1 VREGRMH
8 NQDVFLEQTLLEEGR
23 ITPEQLESARRYGIE
38 HQVDLVDALIS
49 TETVSGREVALVK
62 AGICEAPFVNL
73 DDYDACFANT
83 ALVPRAVAERYCL
96 FPLFKIDNVLTLAMD
111 DPLNLEAMDQARQFA
126 KCEVDA
132 VLCDRQQLRP
142 LINRAY
148 RLTQV
153 HTEEEET
160 ETVEAEGGADTSQPV
175 VAAVN
180 QILADAADK
189 NASDIHINPDEDEL
203 RLRFRVDGVLQ
214 EQQAPPL
221 SMHAGIVQRLKV
233 MGHLDLTQT
242 RRPQDGK
249 FRFTHNGQR
258 IDVRMSTLPTVCGEN
273 VVIRLLSNAEV
284 VLDFHELGVPP
295 QMVEDVEEMLSRP
308 YGMLLV
314 TGPTGCGKTTTLY
327 TALHKLN
334 EPTRNIMTIEDPV
347 EIRLPYLRQIQVHSE
362 IGLTFASALRS
373 IVRQDPDVILVG
385 EIRDNET
392 ATIALQAALT
402 GHMVLATLHTN
413 DAPGAVARLRDYNL
427 PAFVI
432 NSAVLGVVAQRLVRR
447 VCQHCRAHEKVDD
460 LIRHRFGLPDDD
472 VKDFVRGR
480 GCPRCGHTGYRGRV
494 GLFELLTFTQPVQTL
509 VEQGGSTKKIRE
521 RAIREGMR
529 QMWQDG
535 LEKARMGLTT
545 LHEVA
550 KVAAVMAVGDSQRW
564 QARKSA

>member
-1 VREGRMH
+1 MH

-23 ITPEQLESARRYGIE
+23 ITAEELESARRYGIE

-49 TETVSGREVALVK
+49 TETISGREIALAK

-73 DDYDACFANT
+73 DEYEACFANT
-83 ALVPRAVAERYCL
+83 QLVPRAVAERYCL

-126 KCEVDA
+126 KSEVDA

-142 LINRAY
+142 LISRAY
-148 RLTQV
+148 RLSQV
-153 HTEEEET
+153 HAEEEEVEGQT
-160 ETVEAEGGADTSQPV
+160 EGDAPTDTGQPV

-180 QILADAADK
+180 QMLADGVETH
-189 NASDIHINPDEDEL
+189 ASDIHINPDEHEL
-203 RLRFRVDGVLQ
+203 RLRYRIDGVLQ
-214 EQQAPPL
+214 EKQGPPL

-233 MGHLDLTQT
+233 MAHLDLTQT

-249 FRFTHNGQR
+249 FRFAHEGRQ

-273 VVIRLLSNAEV
+273 VVLRLLTNSQV
-284 VLDFHELGVPP
+284 ILDFHELGVPTKL
-295 QMVEDVEEMLSRP
+295 VTDLEELINRP

-327 TALHKLN
+327 TILSKLN
-334 EPTRNIMTIEDPV
+334 EPFRNIMTIEDPV

-432 NSAVLGVVAQRLVRR
+432 NSAVLGIVAQRLVRR
-447 VCQHCRAHEKVDD
+447 VCQHCIVPEAIDD
-460 LIRHRFGLPDDD
+460 LLRHRFGLDEQDT
-472 VKDFVRGR
+472 KEFVHGK
-480 GCPRCGHTGYRGRV
+480 GCPRCGQTGYRGRL
-494 GLFELLTFTQPVQTL
+494 GLYELLQFTQPIQTL

-521 RAIREGMR
+521 RAIREGMQ
-529 QMWQDG
+529 QMWEDG
-535 LEKARMGLTT
+535 LDKARLGQTT
-545 LHEVA
+545 LQEVA
-550 KVAAVMAVGDSQRW
+550 KVAAVMAVGDTQRSERT
-564 QARKSA
+564 ARKSA

>member
-1 VREGRMH
+1 MH

-23 ITPEQLESARRYGIE
+23 VTDEQLEEARRYGIE

-49 TETVSGREVALVK
+49 TEAIRGREIALAK
-62 AGICEAPFVNL
+62 AGICEAPFADL
-73 DDYDACFANT
+73 EEFEACFANT
-83 ALVPRAVAERYCL
+83 QLVPRAVAERYCL

-132 VLCDRQQLRP
+132 VLCDREQLRP
-142 LINRAY
+142 LISRAY

-153 HTEEEET
+153 HTDYDEIEAPAEG
-160 ETVEAEGGADTSQPV
+160 ETVVDNSQPV

-180 QILADAADK
+180 QLLADAVDLA
-189 NASDIHINPDEDEL
+189 ASDVHINPDEDQL
-203 RLRFRVDGVLQ
+203 RLRYRVDGVLQ
-214 EQQAPPL
+214 EKQGPPL

-233 MGHLDLTQT
+233 MAHLDLTQT

-249 FRFTHNGQR
+249 FRFHHGDNP

-273 VVIRLLSNAEV
+273 VVLRLLTNSMVILNFR
-284 VLDFHELGVPP
+284 DLGVPAP
-295 QMVEDVEEMLSRP
+295 VVKDLEAMIARP

-327 TALHKLN
+327 TVLNILN
-334 EPTRNIMTIEDPV
+334 EPSRNIMTIEDPV

-373 IVRQDPDVILVG
+373 IVRQDPDIILVG

-413 DAPGAVARLRDYNL
+413 DAPGAIARLRDYNL

-447 VCQHCRAHEKVDD
+447 LCQKCAVPDAIDD
-460 LIRHRFGLPDDD
+460 ILQHRFALDKHDK
-472 VKDFVRGR
+472 KDFLRGK
-480 GCPRCGHTGYRGRV
+480 GCPQCGQTGYRGRL
-494 GLFELLTFTQPVQTL
+494 GLYELLQFTAPIQTL

-535 LEKARMGLTT
+535 LEKARLGQTSLE
-545 LHEVA
+545 EVA
-550 KVAAVMAVGDSQRW
+550 KVAAVMAVADTE
-564 QARKSA
+564 ATELRKTA

>member
-1 VREGRMH
+1 MH
-8 NQDVFLEQTLLEEGR
+8 NQDVFLEQTLLEEHR
-23 ITPEQLESARRYGIE
+23 VTAEQLEEARRYGIE
-38 HQVDLVDALIS
+38 QQVDLVDALIS
-49 TETVSGREVALVK
+49 TDAISGRDIALAK
-62 AGICEAPFVNL
+62 AGICEAPFANL
-73 DDYDACFANT
+73 EEYEACFANT
-83 ALVPRAVAERYCL
+83 QLVPRAVAERYCL

-132 VLCDRQQLRP
+132 VLCDREQLRP

-148 RLTQV
+148 RLTQAQTGLV
-153 HTEEEET
+153 EIEEPTEG
-160 ETVEAEGGADTSQPV
+160 EAVIDNSQPV

-180 QILADAADK
+180 QLLADAVDLA
-189 NASDIHINPDEDEL
+189 ASDVHINPDEKEL
-203 RLRFRVDGVLQ
+203 RLRYRVDGVLQ
-214 EQQAPPL
+214 EKQGPPL
-221 SMHAGIVQRLKV
+221 SMHPGIVQRLKV
-233 MGHLDLTQT
+233 MAHLDLTQT

-249 FRFTHNGQR
+249 FRFFHR
-258 IDVRMSTLPTVCGEN
+258 KKAIDVRMSTLPTVCGEN
-273 VVIRLLSNAEV
+273 VVLRLLTNALV
-284 VLDFHELGVPP
+284 ILDFLDLGVPAP
-295 QMVEDVEEMLSRP
+295 VVEGLESIIARP

-327 TALHKLN
+327 TVLNMLN
-334 EPTRNIMTIEDPV
+334 EPSRNIMTIEDPV

-447 VCQHCRAHEKVDD
+447 LCEKCTVPDVIDD
-460 LIRHRFGLPDDD
+460 VLRHRFALDEHDK
-472 VKDFVRGR
+472 KDFLRGK
-480 GCPRCGHTGYRGRV
+480 GCPSCGQTGYRGRI
-494 GLFELLTFTQPVQTL
+494 GLYELLRFTAPIQTL

-521 RAIREGMR
+521 RAIREGMS
-529 QMWQDG
+529 QMWEDG
-535 LEKARMGLTT
+535 LAKARLGRTSLD
-545 LHEVA
+545 EVA
-550 KVAAVMAVGDSQRW
+550 KVAAVMAVSDNEGSEL
-564 QARKSA
+564 RKTA

>member
-1 VREGRMH
+1 MH

-23 ITPEQLESARRYGIE
+23 VTAEQLEEARRYGIE
-38 HQVDLVDALIS
+38 HQVDLVDSLIS
-49 TETVSGREVALVK
+49 TKAIHGREIALAK
-62 AGICEAPFVNL
+62 AGICEAPFAAL
-73 DDYDACFANT
+73 EEFEACFTNT
-83 ALVPRAVAERYCL
+83 QLVPRAVAERYCL
-96 FPLFKIDNVLTLAMD
+96 FPLFKVDNVLTLAMD

-132 VLCDRQQLRP
+132 VLCDREQLRP
-142 LINRAY
+142 LISRAY

-153 HTEEEET
+153 HTDQDLTEIPAEG
-160 ETVEAEGGADTSQPV
+160 ETVIDNSQPV

-180 QILADAADK
+180 QLLADAVDLA
-189 NASDIHINPDEDEL
+189 ASDVHINPDESEL
-203 RLRFRVDGVLQ
+203 RLRYRVDGVLQ
-214 EQQAPPL
+214 EKHAPPL

-233 MGHLDLTQT
+233 MAHLDLTQT

-249 FRFTHNGQR
+249 FRFHHDGKP

-273 VVIRLLSNAEV
+273 VVLRLLTNSMVILNFS
-284 VLDFHELGVPP
+284 DLGVPAP
-295 QMVEDVEEMLSRP
+295 VVESLEAMIARP

-327 TALHKLN
+327 TVLNMLN

-347 EIRLPYLRQIQVHSE
+347 EIRLAYLRQIQVHSE

-447 VCQHCRAHEKVDD
+447 LCQKCTVPDTVDD
-460 LIRHRFGLPDDD
+460 VLRHHFGLDEHDK
-472 VKDFVRGR
+472 KDFVRGK
-480 GCPRCGHTGYRGRV
+480 GCPQCGQTGYRGRI
-494 GLFELLTFTQPVQTL
+494 GLYELLKFTAPIQTL

-529 QMWQDG
+529 QMWEDG
-535 LEKARMGLTT
+535 LEKARLGQTSLD
-545 LHEVA
+545 EVA
-550 KVAAVMAVGDSQRW
+550 KVAAVMAVSETEGSVL
-564 QARKSA
+564 RKTA

>member
-1 VREGRMH
+1 MH

-23 ITPEQLESARRYGIE
+23 VTTEQLEEARNYGIE

-49 TETVSGREVALVK
+49 TEAINGRDIALAK
-62 AGICEAPFVNL
+62 AGICEAPFIDL
-73 DDYDACFANT
+73 DQDEACFANT
-83 ALVPRAVAERYCL
+83 QLVPRAVAERYCL
-96 FPLFKIDNVLTLAMD
+96 FPLFKIDTVLTLAMD

-126 KCEVDA
+126 KCEVDS
-132 VLCDRQQLRP
+132 VLCDRERLRP
-142 LINRAY
+142 LISRAY
-148 RLTQV
+148 RLTQT
-153 HTEEEET
+153 HS
-160 ETVEAEGGADTSQPV
+160 TVQESEVVADCEPMNDNSQPV

-180 QILADAADK
+180 QLLADAVDIM
-189 NASDIHINPDEDEL
+189 ASDVHINPDEHEL
-203 RLRFRVDGVLQ
+203 RLRYRVDGVLQ
-214 EQQAPPL
+214 EKQGPPL

-233 MGHLDLTQT
+233 MAHLDLTQT

-249 FRFTHNGQR
+249 FRFHHGSAA

-273 VVIRLLSNAEV
+273 VVLRLLTNAEV
-284 VLDFHELGVPP
+284 ILNFHELGVPSK
-295 QMVEDVEEMLSRP
+295 MSTELEELMDRP
-308 YGMLLV
+308 YGMILV

-327 TALHKLN
+327 TVLNRLN
-334 EPTRNIMTIEDPV
+334 EPSRNIMTIEDPV

-362 IGLTFASALRS
+362 IGLTFASALRA

-402 GHMVLATLHTN
+402 GHLVLATLHTN

-447 VCQHCRAHEKVDD
+447 LCRYCVMPDSIDD
-460 LIRHRFGLPDDD
+460 ILRHRFGLDEQDA
-472 VKDFVRGR
+472 KEFQRGK
-480 GCPRCGHTGYRGRV
+480 GCPQCGHSGYRGRL
-494 GLFELLTFTQPVQTL
+494 GLYELLKFSQPIQTL
-509 VEQGGSTKKIRE
+509 VEQGGSTKKSGE

-529 QMWQDG
+529 RRWEAG
-535 LEKARMGLTT
+535 LEKARLGQTS

-550 KVAAVMAVGDSQRW
+550 KVAAVMEVADARRDEL
-564 QARKSA
+564 RKSA

>member
-1 VREGRMH
+1 MH
-8 NQDVFLEQTLLEEGR
+8 NQDVFLEQTLLEEAR
-23 ITPEQLESARRYGIE
+23 VSAEELESARRYAIE
-38 HQVDLVDALIS
+38 HQVDLVDALVS
-49 TETVSGREVALVK
+49 TDTVSGREVALVK
-62 AGICEAPFVNL
+62 AGICEAPFLNL
-73 DDYDACFANT
+73 DDYEACFANT
-83 ALVPRAVAERYCL
+83 QLVPRAVAERYCL

-153 HTEEEET
+153 HVEEDEDEGEAAEGDAVT
-160 ETVEAEGGADTSQPV
+160 ETGQPV

-180 QILADAADK
+180 QILADAADQA
-189 NASDIHINPDEDEL
+189 ASDIHVNPDEGEL
-203 RLRFRVDGVLQ
+203 RLRYRIDGVLQ
-214 EQQAPPL
+214 ERQAPPL
-221 SMHAGIVQRLKV
+221 SMHPGIVQRLKV
-233 MGHLDLTQT
+233 MAHLDLTQT

-249 FRFTHNGQR
+249 FRFGHEGTQV
-258 IDVRMSTLPTVCGEN
+258 DVRMSTLPTVCGEN
-273 VVIRLLSNAEV
+273 VVLRLLSNSQV
-284 VLDFHELGVPP
+284 VLDFHELGIPTQLVD
-295 QMVEDVEEMLSRP
+295 ELEEMISRP

-314 TGPTGCGKTTTLY
+314 TGPTGCGKTTSLY
-327 TALHKLN
+327 TVLHKLN
-334 EPTRNIMTIEDPV
+334 EPHRNIMTIEDPV

-447 VCQHCRAHEKVDD
+447 VCQHCRAHDAVDD
-460 LIRHRFGLPDDD
+460 LIRHRFGLEEDDL
-472 VKDFVRGR
+472 KDFVHGK
-480 GCPRCGHTGYRGRV
+480 GCPRCGHTGYRGRI
-494 GLFELLTFTQPVQTL
+494 GLFELLKFTQPVQTL

-535 LEKARMGLTT
+535 LEKARMGQTT

-550 KVAAVMAVGDSQRW
+550 KVAAVMSVADTQRP

>member
-1 VREGRMH
+1 MH
-8 NQDVFLEQTLLEEGR
+8 NQDVFLEQTLLEEHR
-23 ITPEQLESARRYGIE
+23 VTAEQLEEARRYGIE
-38 HQVDLVDALIS
+38 QQVDLVDALIS
-49 TETVSGREVALVK
+49 TDAISGRDIALAK
-62 AGICEAPFVNL
+62 AGICEAPYADL
-73 DDYDACFANT
+73 EEYEACFANT
-83 ALVPRAVAERYCL
+83 QLVPRAVAERYCL

-132 VLCDRQQLRP
+132 VLCDREQLRP

-153 HTEEEET
+153 QTGLVEIEEPTEG
-160 ETVEAEGGADTSQPV
+160 EAVIDNSQPV

-180 QILADAADK
+180 QLLADAVDLA
-189 NASDIHINPDEDEL
+189 ASDVHINPDENEL
-203 RLRFRVDGVLQ
+203 RLRYRIDGVLQ
-214 EQQAPPL
+214 EKQGPPL
-221 SMHAGIVQRLKV
+221 SMHPGIVQRLKV
-233 MGHLDLTQT
+233 MAHLDLTQT

-249 FRFTHNGQR
+249 FRFYHR
-258 IDVRMSTLPTVCGEN
+258 EKAIDVRMSTLPTVCGEN
-273 VVIRLLSNAEV
+273 VVLRLLTNAMV
-284 VLDFHELGVPP
+284 ILDFLDLGVPAP
-295 QMVEDVEEMLSRP
+295 IMEGIESIIARP

-327 TALHKLN
+327 TVLNMLN
-334 EPTRNIMTIEDPV
+334 EPSRNIMTIEDPV

-432 NSAVLGVVAQRLVRR
+432 NSAVLGIVAQRLVRR
-447 VCQHCRAHEKVDD
+447 LCQKCTVPDVIDD
-460 LIRHRFGLPDDD
+460 VLRHRFALDEHDK
-472 VKDFVRGR
+472 KDFLRGK
-480 GCPRCGHTGYRGRV
+480 GCPSCGQTGYRGRV
-494 GLFELLTFTQPVQTL
+494 GLYELLQFTAPIQTL

-529 QMWQDG
+529 QMWEDG
-535 LEKARMGLTT
+535 LAKARLGQTSLE
-545 LHEVA
+545 EVA
-550 KVAAVMAVGDSQRW
+550 KVAAVMAVSDTEG
-564 QARKSA
+564 AEFRKTA

>member
-1 VREGRMH
+1 MH

-23 ITPEQLESARRYGIE
+23 ITAEELESARRYGIE

-49 TETVSGREVALVK
+49 TETISGHEVALAK
-62 AGICEAPFVNL
+62 AGICEAPFVDL
-73 DDYDACFANT
+73 GEYEACFANT
-83 ALVPRAVAERYCL
+83 QLVPRAVADRYCL

-132 VLCDRQQLRP
+132 VLCDREQLRP
-142 LINRAY
+142 LISRAY
-148 RLTQV
+148 RLSQV
-153 HTEEEET
+153 QAGSEEA
-160 ETVEAEGGADTSQPV
+160 AEVVVDRDAAPDATQPV

-180 QILADAADK
+180 QMLGDAIDQK
-189 NASDIHINPDEDEL
+189 ASDVHINPDENEL
-203 RLRFRVDGVLQ
+203 RLRYRVDGILR
-214 EQQAPPL
+214 EQQGPPL
-221 SMHAGIVQRLKV
+221 AMHAGIVQRLKV
-233 MGHLDLTQT
+233 MGQLDLTQT

-249 FRFTHNGQR
+249 FRFVHKGEP
-258 IDVRMSTLPTVCGEN
+258 IDFRMSTLPTVCGEN
-273 VVIRLLSNAEV
+273 VVLRLLMSSAV
-284 VLDFHELGVPP
+284 VLNFHELGVPA
-295 QMVEDVEEMLSRP
+295 QLTEDLEEIINRP

-327 TALHKLN
+327 TVLNRLN
-334 EPTRNIMTIEDPV
+334 EPSRNIMTIEDPV

-373 IVRQDPDVILVG
+373 IVRQDPDVVLVG

-413 DAPGAVARLRDYNL
+413 DAPGAVARLRDYHL
-427 PAFVI
+427 PPFVI

-447 VCQHCRAHEKVDD
+447 VCQHCIVPDHVDD
-460 LIRHRFGLPDDD
+460 VVRHKFGIEEDP
-472 VKDFVRGR
+472 KDFVVGK
-480 GCPRCGHTGYRGRV
+480 GCPRCGNTGYRGRM
-494 GLFELLTFTQPVQTL
+494 GLYELLQFTQPIQTL

-535 LEKARMGLTT
+535 LEKARLGQTT
-545 LHEVA
+545 LQEVS
-550 KVAAVMAVGDSQRW
+550 KVAAIMAATETQ
-564 QARKSA
+564 QADMRKTA